1 MKNLVYSFIAGSI
14 LLASF
19 SVSMSQSAKQGNW
32 CGFDQKLE
40 EYFQANP
47 NMRQQFHDD
56 NVEIAKKASSHA
68 HMGNKA
74 TTIIPVVIHVMH
86 WNGQGNISK
95 AQILDGIRIMN
106 EDYKRLNP
114 DTTNTRSVFKP
125 FAGVPDVE
133 FRLARID
140 PNGNCTEGITRDE
153 TPLTNNADD
162 AVKAV
167 NDWPAS
173 QYLNI
178 WLVNSI
184 DNSGG
189 SGIILG
195 YAQFPGYGPWNTYG
209 VICRHD
215 QFGTIGTSSADG
227 RTATHEVGHCLG
239 LLHTFQGGCAGNCSS
254 SGDYVCDTPPVKQ
267 DTYGC
272 NKTQNSC
279 SNDYQGPDPWNNVNM
294 VDQIEN
300 YMSYDAC
307 QNMFSKDQVGRMAQ
321 AVSGTSTLTNLVSN
335 SNLIK
340 TGTQNGAPNP
350 ICKPIAD
357 FSWNK
362 EMICEGKKVNFK
374 DQSYNGPVT
383 TWSWSFPGGTPSTS
397 PDSFPTVTYNTPGQ
411 HNVTLTV
418 SNSTGNDS
426 KTVQKLIWV
435 SSNTAQHGAW
445 QYTEGFESATTFAN
459 DWIILDPTGGQ
470 KWDLSTAAGA
480 SNSAQSMWINNHVNT
495 VGAQDQAISPSV
507 DLSAFGGGAIMKFK
521 VAYRQK
527 TSTDKDELRIYYSTN
542 CGENWILK
550 WVKSGTLLSTAA
562 ASSSYFTPT
571 QSEWVEHSI
580 DFSSIASLTNVRF
593 MFEWTCQGGGNVFID
608 DINLGGTTG
617 INDVS
622 AVNGDVKVYP
632 NPAEDITYIEFD
644 LNDNVTN
651 GNIKIYDM
659 VGNIVAEPMT
669 SKSLQ
674 VGYHRVMLQNSR
686 QLKAGVY
693 MVSVDMDG
701 FKTLKRLM
709 VE

>member
-1 MKNLVYSFIAGSI
+1 MKKLVYSFITISI
-14 LLASF
+14 LLTSISTAVAQ
-19 SVSMSQSAKQGNW
+19 SVKQGDW

-40 EYFQANP
+40 EYFKANP
-47 NMRQQFHDD
+47 SMRQQFHDD
-56 NVEIAKKASSHA
+56 NVDITKKAASHA
-68 HMGNKA
+68 HAGTKA
-74 TTIIPVVIHVMH
+74 TTIVPVVVHVCH

-106 EDYKRLNP
+106 EDFQRRNP
-114 DTTNTRSVFKP
+114 DTTNTRSQFKA
-125 FAGVPDVE
+125 FAGKPDIE

-140 PNGNCTEGITRDE
+140 PNGNCTEGITRNE
-153 TPLTNNADD
+153 TPLTNNAGD

-167 NDWPAS
+167 SYWQAS
-173 QYLNI
+173 KYFNI

-189 SGIILG
+189 SGVILG

-209 VICRHD
+209 LVCRHD

-227 RTATHEVGHCLG
+227 RTATHEVGHCFG

-254 SGDYVCDTPPVKQ
+254 SGDYVCDTPPTSAA
-267 DTYGC
+267 TYGC
-272 NKTQNSC
+272 NKSQNTC
-279 SNDYQGPDPWNNVNM
+279 SNDWQGPDPWNNVNM
-294 VDQIEN
+294 EDQIEN

-307 QNMFSKDQVGRMAQ
+307 QNMFTLDQAGRMAQ
-321 AVSGTSTLTNLVSN
+321 TIANSSTLTNLVSN
-335 SNLIK
+335 SNLIQ

-357 FSWNK
+357 FVWNK
-362 EMICEGKKVNFK
+362 EMICEGKKVNFQ

-418 SNSTGNDS
+418 SNSAGNDS
-426 KTVQKLIWV
+426 KTVQKLILV
-435 SSNTAQHGAW
+435 SSNTAQKGAW
-445 QYTEGFESATTFAN
+445 QYTEGFENTSAFAN
-459 DWIILDPTGGQ
+459 DWIIVNPGGSP
-470 KWDLSTAAGA
+470 KWEISTTVGA
-480 SNSAQSMWINNHVNT
+480 SNSAQSMWINNHVNQ
-495 VGAQDQAISPSV
+495 VGEIEQAISPSV
-507 DLSAFGGGAIMKFK
+507 DLTAFGGGAEMKFK

-527 TSTDKDELRIYYSTN
+527 TASDKDDLRIYYSTD
-542 CGENWILK
+542 CGDNW
-550 WVKSGTLLSTAA
+550 TLWWIRNGANLSTAA
-562 ASSSYFTPT
+562 ANSGYFIPT
-571 QSEWVEHSI
+571 QQEWVEHTV
-580 DFSSIASLTNVRF
+580 DFSSIANRTNVRF
-593 MFEWTCQGGGNVFID
+593 MFQWTCDGGGNVYID
-608 DINLGGTTG
+608 DINLGGTNG

-622 AVNGDVKVYP
+622 AINGDIKVYP
-632 NPAEDITYIEFD
+632 NPAEDITYVEFD
-644 LNDNVTN
+644 LKDNVTN

-659 VGNIVAEPMT
+659 VGNVVAEPMT

-686 QLKAGVY
+686 QLNAGVY

-701 FKTLKRLM
+701 FKTLKRLI